1 MIHTLAHRGPDGYG
15 FHAEPGVGLAHA
27 RLSTIDLATG
37 DQPIHNPART
47 VWTVF
52 NGEIFNFVELRAELE
67 ARGHVFYTRS
77 DTEVI
82 VHLYD
87 RHGDRFVE
95 HLNGQFAI
103 ALWDGARRRLVL
115 ARDRVGIRP
124 LYWTKGS
131 EEHTS
136 ELHSLMRISYAVFC
150 LEKKNKS

>member
-27 RLSTIDLATG
+27 RLSIIDLATG
-37 DQPIHNPART
+37 DQPNHNPART

-67 ARGHVFYTRS
+67 PRGHVVSAHS
-77 DTEVI
+77 DAEVI

-87 RHGDRFVE
+87 RYDDRFVA
-95 HLNGQFAI
+95 HPNGPV
-103 ALWDGARRRLVL
+103 AR
-115 ARDRVGIRP
+115 
-124 LYWTKGS
+124 S

-136 ELHSLMRISYAVFC
+136 ERESRLQ
-150 LEKKNKS
+150 